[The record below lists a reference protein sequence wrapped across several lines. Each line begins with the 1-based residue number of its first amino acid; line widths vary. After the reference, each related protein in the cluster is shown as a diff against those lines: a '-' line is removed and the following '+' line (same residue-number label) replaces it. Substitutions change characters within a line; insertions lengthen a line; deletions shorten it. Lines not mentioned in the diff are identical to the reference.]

1 MAGRPQRR
9 TRREAAGEIVPR
21 GNGSWPAFE
30 RANQAAL
37 RHGAYSPRA
46 FAPRAAELEHQ
57 IYEDAS
63 WLGPSDTVAVSLLC
77 RTVSRIEL
85 ADAAIQQV
93 DESAAMPLSPYMGEA
108 RESLDRLRRD
118 LRSWINLAAR
128 LCAELGLTAASRARL
143 GLDVAR
149 TRDTL
154 ADLSAKGRE
163 IREGRE
169 G

>member
-1 MAGRPQRR
+1 MADRPKRR
-9 TRREAAGEIVPR
+9 AHEAAGEIVPR

-30 RANQAAL
+30 KGNGAAL
-37 RHGAYSPRA
+37 RHGAYSPGA
-46 FAPRAAELEHQ
+46 FAPRAAELERQ

-63 WLGPSDTVAVSLLC
+63 WLGPSDAVAVSLLC

-85 ADAAIQQV
+85 ADAAVQQV
-93 DESAAMPLSPYMGEA
+93 DESAALPLSPYMGDSREA
-108 RESLDRLRRD
+108 LDRLRRD
-118 LRSWINLAAR
+118 LRSWINLAAK

-149 TRDTL
+149 TQDTL
-154 ADLSAKGRE
+154 ADLAAKGRE
-163 IREGRE
+163 IRARRE